1 MHKRINT
8 SSVICFYRGVGFFTS
23 LELISLSRGS
33 WQMLFRPTFRIFPYI
48 FWNCRNRIYCR
59 LVYRLSRELE
69 YESRSARNEGPP
81 RLLPPHSN
89 ETVIPGSVQL
99 CQIMAII
106 PLRTA
111 YRESRR
117 NFTLNRRFTGP
128 AHTDLRRTTP

>member
-8 SSVICFYRGVGFFTS
+8 SSVICFYRGVGFFAS

-33 WQMLFRPTFRIFPYI
+33 WQMLFRRTFRIFPCI
-48 FWNCRNRIYCR
+48 FWTVRIVYIVASFTGFRKNRNTKS
-59 LVYRLSRELE
+59 V
-69 YESRSARNEGPP
+69 RNEGPP

-89 ETVIPGSVQL
+89 ETVAIRGSLQL

-106 PLRTA
+106 PLRIA

-117 NFTLNRRFTGP
+117 NFTLNRRFAGP